1 MRTPIT
7 FQDGNIRSKFTN
19 ALLRGIQEPTTLWS
33 LFNCLEH
40 YVLPILIIIDQKEK
54 TPMQESC
61 WIGYQGY
68 PRNNQRVYNAILNYI
83 G

>member
-19 ALLRGIQEPTTLWS
+19 ALLLGIQEPTTLWS

-40 YVLPILIIIDQKEK
+40 YVLPKLIIIDQKEK

-61 WIGYQGY
+61 
-68 PRNNQRVYNAILNYI
+68 
-83 G
+83 